1 MKPVRV
7 TVNVP
12 YSREQ
17 VFDFLDVM
25 SNHEPFT
32 NHILQDWEYSGPDRG
47 IGSKAKVTVKSP
59 GRRDTV
65 EIEVVAAERPQTIV
79 EQNVGAGGK
88 RIANGTYIL
97 EELPQGGTRIVFE
110 YAWQQAPLSERIAAP
125 LVRAYLTRENN
136 RAMARLAEQLAS
148 RFAAVRSAA

>member
-1 MKPVRV
+1 MDYVAQ
-7 TVNVP
+7 NGL
-12 YSREQ
+12 S
-17 VFDFLDVM
+17 DVSLRTLATALGTSHRM
-25 SNHEPFT
+25 LIHHF
-32 NHILQDWEYSGPDRG
+32 
-47 IGSKAKVTVKSP
+47 GSKEELW
-59 GRRDTV
+59 V